1 MSNLKLFL
9 KSLQR
14 SGYPNSK
21 TNVTTIARAVDYDL
35 DFFLTDLLHELGSK
49 KTKDFVGK
57 TFSTLGLTYSPG
69 MKIDFTDSIGEPGSY
84 IYLIINSFTFGWG
97 GGDEDFHEV
106 WISYTWGDSL
116 LIDDE
121 GEKTLEDIWD
131 DVDMGT
137 MGEFE
142 DFVDE
147 IKDTC
152 IAEIFKKTGLVI
164 HFDSQI

>member
-9 KSLQR
+9 KALQR

-21 TNVTTIARAVDYDL
+21 TNVTTIARAIDYDL
-35 DFFLTDLLHELGSK
+35 DFFLTDLLKELGGK

-84 IYLIINSFTFGWG
+84 IYLIINSFTFNE
-97 GGDEDFHEV
+97 GDEDYDEV
-106 WISYTWGDSL
+106 WINYSWGDSL

-152 IAEIFKKTGLVI
+152 IAEIFKKTGLII

>member
-9 KSLQR
+9 KSLQK

-49 KTKDFVGK
+49 KTKDFVEK

-84 IYLIINSFTFGWG
+84 IYLIINSFTFNE
-97 GGDEDFHEV
+97 GDEDYDEV
-106 WISYTWGDSL
+106 WINYSWGDSL

-131 DVDMGT
+131 DVCLLYTSPSPRDRTRSRMPSS
-137 MGEFE
+137 
-142 DFVDE
+142 
-147 IKDTC
+147 
-152 IAEIFKKTGLVI
+152 A
-164 HFDSQI
+164 

>member
-9 KSLQR
+9 KLLQR

-21 TNVTTIARAVDYDL
+21 TNVTTIAKAVDYDL
-35 DFFLTDLLHELGSK
+35 NFFLMDLLHELGSK

-84 IYLIINSFTFGWG
+84 IYLIINSFTFKEG
-97 GGDEDFHEV
+97 GRRNYSKV
-106 WISYTWGDSL
+106 WINYSWGDSL

-147 IKDTC
+147 IKYTC
-152 IAEIFKKTGLVI
+152 REEIFKKTGLVI

>member
-9 KSLQR
+9 KALQR

-21 TNVTTIARAVDYDL
+21 TNVSTIATAVDYDFWL
-35 DFFLTDLLHELGSK
+35 FLTDLLHELGSK

-57 TFSTLGLTYSPG
+57 TFSTLGLTHSPG

-84 IYLIINSFTFGWG
+84 IYLIINSFTFNE
-97 GGDEDFHEV
+97 GDEDYDEV
-106 WISYTWGDSL
+106 WVSYTWGDSL

-147 IKDTC
+147 IKYTC
-152 IAEIFKKTGLVI
+152 REEIFKKTGLVI

>member
-9 KSLQR
+9 KALQR
-14 SGYPNSK
+14 SGYPKSK
-21 TNVTTIARAVDYDL
+21 TNVTTIATAMDYDL
-35 DFFLTDLLHELGSK
+35 DFFLTDLLKELGSK

-69 MKIDFTDSIGEPGSY
+69 MKINFTDSIGEPGSY
-84 IYLIINSFTFGWG
+84 IYLIINSFTFNE
-97 GGDEDFHEV
+97 GDEDYDEV
-106 WISYTWGDSL
+106 WISYSWGDSL
-116 LIDDE
+116 FIDDE
-121 GEKTLEDIWD
+121 GEKTLEDLWD

-147 IKDTC
+147 IKYTC
-152 IAEIFKKTGLVI
+152 REEIFKKTGLVI

>member
-35 DFFLTDLLHELGSK
+35 DFFLTDLLKELGSK

-69 MKIDFTDSIGEPGSY
+69 MKIDFTDSICGKELTIP
-84 IYLIINSFTFGWG
+84 LFNN
-97 GGDEDFHEV
+97 
-106 WISYTWGDSL
+106 
-116 LIDDE
+116 
-121 GEKTLEDIWD
+121 
-131 DVDMGT
+131 
-137 MGEFE
+137 
-142 DFVDE
+142 E
-147 IKDTC
+147 IKINDTYEEFG
-152 IAEIFKKTGLVI
+152 IVENNKEYIIGKGLGFLKNENERANLIVKFKINYPTKKYTQTERNEIKKIL
-164 HFDSQI
+164 Q

>member
-9 KSLQR
+9 KALQR

-21 TNVTTIARAVDYDL
+21 TNVTTIARAIDYDL
-35 DFFLTDLLHELGSK
+35 DFFLTDLLKELGGK

-84 IYLIINSFTFGWG
+84 IYLIINSFTFNE
-97 GGDEDFHEV
+97 GDEDYDEV
-106 WISYTWGDSL
+106 WISYSWGDSL

-152 IAEIFKKTGLVI
+152 STEIFKKTGLVI